1 MEGADPPWN
10 NLPAVRRT
18 RKDADQIG
26 GCVVFDIKSN
36 EARLISHIH
45 YQMGTVTVLA
55 VLTYKKYGK
64 GGWKSVCNC

>member
-1 MEGADPPWN
+1 
-10 NLPAVRRT
+10 
-18 RKDADQIG
+18 
-26 GCVVFDIKSN
+26 VFDIKSN